1 MSNLASDR
9 LNPLFNNFALTAR
22 VFFTGAWCRVA
33 AFDGKDSV
41 GHLHLLRS
49 GRISVKN
56 RGADSI
62 YVDQPSVLFYPRPCP
77 HALLPDEGTEIDLLC
92 ASLDFGGRVG
102 SPLSLA
108 LPEMVVLPLDGI
120 KTLAPS
126 LDLLFSEAFADQFGR
141 QAALDRLAGY
151 FVIQLIR
158 YIISSG
164 KMQTGMLA
172 AMADGRLAKA
182 VYAMHDRPEH
192 AWSVEELAEEAG
204 MSRARFAVHFRDKVG
219 STPLDYLTEWRI
231 CLAQSLIKQGKPIK
245 TVASLVGY
253 QSPAALSRVFSK
265 RVGVSPSEWLGTEN
279 PV

>member
-9 LNPLFNNFALTAR
+9 LNPLFNNFAVTAR

-33 AFDGKDSV
+33 TFDGKGSV

-77 HALLPDEGTEIDLLC
+77 HALLPDKGTKIDLVC
-92 ASLDFGGRVG
+92 ASLEFGDRLG

-108 LPEMVVLPLDGI
+108 LPEMVILPLDSI

-126 LDLLFSEAFADQFGR
+126 LELLFSEAFTDQLGR
-141 QAALDRLAGY
+141 QAALDRLAAY

-158 YIISSG
+158 HIISSG
-164 KMQTGMLA
+164 MMQTGMLA
-172 AMADGRLAKA
+172 ALADTRLAKA
-182 VYAMHDRPEH
+182 VHAMHARLEH
-192 AWSVEELAEEAG
+192 AWSVEELAEVAC
-204 MSRARFAVHFRDKVG
+204 MSRARFAVHFRDTVG
-219 STPLDYLTEWRI
+219 YTPLDYLTGWRI
-231 CLAQSLIKQGKPIK
+231 SLAQTLMKQGKPIK

-265 RVGVSPSEWLGTEN
+265 RVGVSPSEWLGSEN
-279 PV
+279 RG